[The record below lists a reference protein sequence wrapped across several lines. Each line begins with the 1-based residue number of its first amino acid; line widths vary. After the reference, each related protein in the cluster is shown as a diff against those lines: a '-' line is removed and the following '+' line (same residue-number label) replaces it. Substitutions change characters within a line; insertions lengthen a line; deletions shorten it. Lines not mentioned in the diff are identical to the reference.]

1 MKTTLPGVGLIF
13 SPMLSAFLTFSAAQT
28 FAQCTNPPT
37 GLVAWWPGDGS
48 TRDVVGN
55 SRGTLHNGAT
65 FAPGYVGQAFSF
77 DGTNDYFLVPDSPLL
92 RPASFTIEGWFNFT
106 SLGGIQNLFSKTF
119 GPGWH
124 ESYGLYLNDRLLV
137 GTAGGENNAFVMYY
151 LNPGIG
157 VWHHIAYSFDDS
169 ADVHTLY
176 VNGAP
181 VASGVNP
188 YTTTYDTHPVV
199 LGAEYENEVMDYYL
213 DGAIDEASLYSR
225 ALSAA
230 EIAAIYA
237 AGSAGKCREHEIEA
251 AIRVSQVEVSWNGET
266 NSNYQVQYRSDLTT
280 NLWTPLV
287 PCVAGGPSNICVT
300 DAVLRGMP
308 QRFYRVILTNC
319 VPTP

>member
-28 FAQCTNPPT
+28 FAQCTNPPP

-106 SLGGIQNLFSKTF
+106 SLGGIQNLFSKTY
-119 GPGWH
+119 GTNWH
-124 ESYGLYLNDRLLV
+124 ESYVVYVNEGLLV
-137 GTAGGENNAFVMYY
+137 AAAGGENQQFIM
-151 LNPGIG
+151 GILDPVPG
-157 VWHHIAYSFDDS
+157 VWYHIAYTFDDA
-169 ADVHTLY
+169 ADVQTLY

-181 VASGVNP
+181 FVSGAN
-188 YTTTYDTHPVV
+188 YNTITYDSHPVI
-199 LGAEYENEVMDYYL
+199 LGAEHEQEVITYFFHGL
-213 DGAIDEASLYSR
+213 IDEASLYSR